1 MVTPPVG
8 DQDVL
13 PVNRRNGN
21 SAPKMIK
28 GLPQRNR
35 RTSFSRATSAIQGA
49 FVKSIRSEKETK
61 NEERK
66 KTLKNATVKIHVTIL
81 WASVTVRVYVCTQ
94 HPVYQ
99 TIFGILL
106 IDPKAFCNELGTQV

>member
-1 MVTPPVG
+1 
-8 DQDVL
+8 
-13 PVNRRNGN
+13 
-21 SAPKMIK
+21 MIK

-35 RTSFSRATSAIQGA
+35 RTSFSTATTAIQGA
-49 FVKSIRSEKETK
+49 FVESIRSEKETK
-61 NEERK
+61 ILRNEERK

-99 TIFGILL
+99 TMFGILL
-106 IDPKAFCNELGTQV
+106 IDPKVFCNELGTQV